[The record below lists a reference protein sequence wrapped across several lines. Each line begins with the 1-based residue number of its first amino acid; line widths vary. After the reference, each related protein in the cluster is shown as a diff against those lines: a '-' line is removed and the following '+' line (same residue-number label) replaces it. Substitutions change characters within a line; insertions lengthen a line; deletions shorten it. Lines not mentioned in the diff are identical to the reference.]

1 MKRVIYVTMFCVL
14 WLGKT
19 SVFAADI
26 SNTELSL
33 NKGQIKTIQIIDTED
48 EVLWE
53 SSDEEIVTVSEQG
66 ELFALEAGEAI
77 VSAEVGDEVFEC
89 TIEVSENGINHTSF
103 VMEGGERLRLHFFKG
118 SKKINWKSSD
128 RKVAK
133 ILNGRIHARNKGKT
147 VIRAEVGKRTYQ
159 CLIQVKKAK
168 KHVIYLT
175 FDDGPSLTSTPVILD
190 ILKRQKVPA
199 TFFVINY
206 DKEGEQLIQ
215 RAVDEGH
222 EIAIHGYSHDY
233 NTIYKTQKAYM
244 NNVVSLQDKLYK
256 TLGYRV
262 WTTRFPGGSSNLISK
277 QVSSGIMTK
286 LVNRVDK
293 EGFTYFDWN
302 VSSGDAGGA
311 TTAEEVYRNVTKA
324 LKKNRENV
332 VLMHDFSNNEKTMD
346 ALERIVKYG
355 KKNGYTFK
363 SITDSTTE
371 VHHNIQN

>member
-1 MKRVIYVTMFCVL
+1 MLFRSIMCTVVMVSCAQLITVYLFIY
-14 WLGKT
+14 
-19 SVFAADI
+19 
-26 SNTELSL
+26 
-33 NKGQIKTIQIIDTED
+33 
-48 EVLWE
+48 
-53 SSDEEIVTVSEQG
+53 
-66 ELFALEAGEAI
+66 
-77 VSAEVGDEVFEC
+77 
-89 TIEVSENGINHTSF
+89 SF
-103 VMEGGERLRLHFFKG
+103 ICSF
-118 SKKINWKSSD
+118 
-128 RKVAK
+128 
-133 ILNGRIHARNKGKT
+133 
-147 VIRAEVGKRTYQ
+147 
-159 CLIQVKKAK
+159 
-168 KHVIYLT
+168 IYL
-175 FDDGPSLTSTPVILD
+175 FHSKQPLSTSSSFLSIETDAENVVAVD
-190 ILKRQKVPA
+190 
-199 TFFVINY
+199 VINY